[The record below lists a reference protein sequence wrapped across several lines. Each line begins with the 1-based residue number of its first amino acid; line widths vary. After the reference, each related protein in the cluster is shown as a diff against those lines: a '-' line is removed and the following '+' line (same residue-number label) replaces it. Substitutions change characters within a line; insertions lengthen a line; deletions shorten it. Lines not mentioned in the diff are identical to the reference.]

1 MHKILDMELVNRF
14 LFTAMLVGILLALG
28 AAVRYVD
35 LSNQLAGNIAAQLH
49 AEGGEVEV
57 ESKGQAQGLMASDI
71 QRRRLVSEQFN
82 MMILGGVG
90 LALLGLGWLG
100 NDILGSRRRKLKNES
115 ENAEPQTSPA

>member
-1 MHKILDMELVNRF
+1 MRNLIYTGVVDRL
-14 LFTAMLVGILLALG
+14 LFTAIVVGIFMVAG
-28 AAVRYVD
+28 AGFRYLD
-35 LSNQLAGNIAAQLH
+35 LSYQLAGNIAAQLH

-100 NDILGSRRRKLKNES
+100 NDILGSRRRKAQERV
-115 ENAEPQTSPA
+115 

>member
-14 LFTAMLVGILLALG
+14 LITAMLVGILLALG

-100 NDILGSRRRKLKNES
+100 NDILRGRRRKAES